1 MQVELRSAGPHVVV
15 CERPEVVLETLLVA
29 GGGGGGGGGVGS
41 SVGAVR
47 AVEAGEGSPE
57 VAGQQVRAMEPPG
70 WQVLDQVEQ
79 KWRGLVGD
87 AVVDG
92 RLVERV
98 SKAAK
103 CLESGPS
110 GRVVIALLAV
120 VPAEHVETV
129 LLVAMVVEVA
139 MMVNGKCWM
148 EVVLVLVPLLAS
160 DVTQG
165 RRDEVA

>member
-110 GRVVIALLAV
+110 GRVVIVLLAV

-139 MMVNGKCWM
+139 MMVDGKCWI
-148 EVVLVLVPLLAS
+148 LVPLLAP

>member
-1 MQVELRSAGPHVVV
+1 MAVI
-15 CERPEVVLETLLVA
+15 LL
-29 GGGGGGGGGVGS
+29 S
-41 SVGAVR
+41 
-47 AVEAGEGSPE
+47 
-57 VAGQQVRAMEPPG
+57 
-70 WQVLDQVEQ
+70 
-79 KWRGLVGD
+79 
-87 AVVDG
+87 
-92 RLVERV
+92 
-98 SKAAK
+98 
-103 CLESGPS
+103 
-110 GRVVIALLAV
+110 AV